1 MLQQIYVRIYP
12 SLPDSLPMMT
22 LARFAI
28 AFALLIV
35 PTALMGATLPL
46 VIKSSVVRT
55 TRLGERMALL
65 YGMNTT
71 GAIVGALAAGLYLI
85 PDRGIHGTFLVAAS
99 AERAHRPVR
108 ARARQRGD
116 RAAGAASDADL
127 DGRGSCRRAGSR
139 RWTRAAAA

>member
-1 MLQQIYVRIYP
+1 
-12 SLPDSLPMMT
+12 MT

-46 VIKSSVVRT
+46 VIKSSVVRS

-85 PDRGIHGTFLVAAS
+85 PDVAF
-99 AERAHRPVR
+99 R
-108 ARARQRGD
+108 ARSSSRQSLNVARRPLRGGRRQD
-116 RAAGAASDADL
+116 GHRAAG
-127 DGRGSCRRAGSR
+127 RE
-139 RWTRAAAA
+139 